1 MTVVLLNVTIFL
13 RRVIATPFLVES
25 SAILVTNGH
34 ERLRRRRITARSREI
49 PTCAQ

>member
-1 MTVVLLNVTIFL
+1 VVLLAVIIHVC
-13 RRVIATPFLVES
+13 RVIATPLLVES
-25 SAILVTNGH
+25 SAIRVTNGH